1 MKMRIIK
8 QLIDAKEKLIESKK
22 SLDNAISESKKLAK
36 ENRQLLSKIESA
48 EKRGGVLLLNDIDTG
63 LIEKLQELTSDDN
76 VIVIFTPDGSRIEI
90 KHKDTN
96 YSNKPGMVR
105 QEKKKKKTVM
115 NNASKLAK
123 LHIVIRQNQTQ

>member
-1 MKMRIIK
+1 MRIIK
-8 QLIDAKEKLIESKK
+8 QLIDAKEKLIEAKK
-22 SLDNAISESKKLAK
+22 SLDNTISESKKLEK

-48 EKRGGVLLLNDIDTG
+48 EQRGGVLLLNDIDTG
-63 LIEKLQELTSDDN
+63 LIEKLQSLTLDDN

-105 QEKKKKKTVM
+105 
-115 NNASKLAK
+115 
-123 LHIVIRQNQTQ
+123 

>member
-1 MKMRIIK
+1 MKIIK
-8 QLIDAKEKLIESKK
+8 ELIEAKK
-22 SLDNAISESKKLAK
+22 ELEKEVKVADQLLAK
-36 ENRQLLSKIESA
+36 IEMA
-48 EKRGGVLLLNDIDTG
+48 EKRGGVLLLNDVDIG

-105 QEKKKKKTVM
+105 
-115 NNASKLAK
+115 
-123 LHIVIRQNQTQ
+123 